1 MDQGSN
7 KWVCLLNCLFRKC
20 HHAWLL
26 HFFLHKQKKRSSH
39 HVTPEENVP
48 FWFIY
53 CEVSTDIFS
62 FNTNWKKSLICRKSQ
77 LHFFSFSSQ
86 IISMPLYIQLCY
98 WKIKKKIERNVFTVQ
113 FAIAKAWFKF
123 AIHILCSG
131 QKSKK
136 KPLPFHLL
144 HRCKAIIHMAK
155 FSSSH
160 LQLCHSCLHIRY
172 RQTWLGSLNCNC
184 KKITWIYNFHKMMDS
199 AFPFIRFYHA

>member
-1 MDQGSN
+1 M
-7 KWVCLLNCLFRKC
+7 CLLNCLFRKW

-98 WKIKKKIERNVFTVQ
+98 WKIKKKLKEMFLQFNSQLLKHDLNLQYIYYVLARKARKNLCLFTCFIGV
-113 FAIAKAWFKF
+113 
-123 AIHILCSG
+123 
-131 QKSKK
+131 
-136 KPLPFHLL
+136 KPSYTWPSFHP
-144 HRCKAIIHMAK
+144 A
-155 FSSSH
+155 
-160 LQLCHSCLHIRY
+160 
-172 RQTWLGSLNCNC
+172 TCNC
-184 KKITWIYNFHKMMDS
+184 AT
-199 AFPFIRFYHA
+199 AVFI